1 MEASCGACHGLDFV
15 PMNSPFL
22 NASAWQVEVDKMIH
36 AFGAPIDDAD
46 AKIVT
51 EYLIKNYGG

>member
-1 MEASCGACHGLDFV
+1 
-15 PMNSPFL
+15 MNSPFL
-22 NASAWQVEVDKMIH
+22 NASAWQVEVDNMIH

-46 AKIVT
+46 AKIIT

>member
-1 MEASCGACHGLDFV
+1 
-15 PMNSPFL
+15 
-22 NASAWQVEVDKMIH
+22 MIH

-46 AKIVT
+46 AKIIT